1 MYIAM
6 KMNNII
12 MKEKINI
19 IETANEI
26 INILMN
32 NGFETYAV
40 GGCVRDSLLGKIPED
55 WDICT
60 EATTNQIKKI
70 FSRHKTIDF
79 GSKFGTIVVMNH
91 GKQFEITTF
100 RLEGEYYDSRHP
112 SSVEFTK
119 NVEEDLLRRD
129 FTINAMGYNDRV
141 GLIDI
146 SDGVEDLHNKLI
158 RSVGNPEKRF
168 KEDALR
174 IIRALR
180 FSAVLKFTIE
190 EETAIAIKRNCK
202 ELSNI
207 SYERIRSEFDK
218 LIVTRNAA
226 NLIKEYKEVF
236 FEIIP
241 ELKEEDGFA
250 QKNFH
255 HKYDVFEHSLVAL
268 DNCDKDLTLRLA
280 TLLHDIAKPR
290 TFSLDE
296 DDTGHFF
303 GHANLGAIISRDI
316 LTRMKYDKN
325 TIDEVEKLIKYHD
338 MIIEKDFVFIK
349 RWLGKLGVITFKKLL
364 RLKRADNLAQADFV
378 IDDRLRDLDEICKMV
393 DQIQWEEQCF
403 DLKDLD
409 INGKDLIKSGFTQG
423 KTIGS
428 ILNILLEAVISEA
441 VDNKKEL
448 LLQYVEEHF
457 HRDADIDFL

>member
-1 MYIAM
+1 M
-6 KMNNII
+6 KMNKII
-12 MKEKINI
+12 MREKINI
-19 IETANEI
+19 IESANEI
-26 INILMN
+26 INILIN
-32 NGFETYAV
+32 SGYETYAV

-60 EATTNQIKKI
+60 EATTSQIKKI

-91 GKQFEITTF
+91 GKPFEITTF
-100 RLEGEYYDSRHP
+100 RLEGDYYDNRHP
-112 SSVEFTK
+112 SSIEFTK
-119 NVEEDLLRRD
+119 DVEEDLLRRD

-146 SDGVEDLHNKLI
+146 SDGVSDLQNRLI
-158 RSVGNPEKRF
+158 RTVGDADKRF
-168 KEDALR
+168 SEDALR

-180 FSAVLKFTIE
+180 FSAVLKFDIE
-190 EETAIAIKRNCK
+190 KYTAEAIVRNSQG
-202 ELSNI
+202 LSNI
-207 SYERIRSEFDK
+207 SYERIRAEFDK
-218 LIVTRNAA
+218 LIVTKNAA

-236 FEIIP
+236 FQIIP
-241 ELKEEDGFA
+241 ELREEDGFA
-250 QKNFH
+250 QKNYH
-255 HKYDVFEHSLVAL
+255 HKYDVLEHSLVAL
-268 DNCDKDLTLRLA
+268 DNCDKDITLRLA

-296 DDTGHFF
+296 DGVGHFF

-325 TIDEVEKLIKYHD
+325 TVDEVEKLIKYHD
-338 MIIEKDFVFIK
+338 MVIDKDFVFIK
-349 RWLGKLGVITFKKLL
+349 RWLGKLGVVTFKKLL

-378 IDDRLRDLDEICKMV
+378 IEDRLKDLDEISKMV

-403 DLKDLD
+403 DLKDLE
-409 INGKDLIKSGFTQG
+409 INGRDLLDIGFAQG
-423 KTIGS
+423 KTIGN

-448 LLQYVEEHF
+448 LLQYVDEHF
-457 HRDADIDFL
+457 HRDADMDFL